1 MLLFQQI
8 EDLAYKHTDARR
20 TIGEFLLAKKSRV
33 REYNMQQIAE
43 ETFSS
48 KSLLV
53 RFAKALGF
61 SGWKEFMEQFLSD
74 SYYEESHYTDIDP
87 NFPFKPGDDTE
98 KIMVQLSSLA
108 VESILDTTDQLDL
121 KELDKAV
128 DILYHSRQIALMSQ
142 APNLYVG
149 ELFRRKMATIGKN
162 VLITKSDLGLLAH
175 SLHKEDCAILI
186 SYSGNSERRLPLKVI
201 PILEE
206 AGVPIIAITGMGD
219 NLLRQHATCVL
230 SMSSRERL
238 YTKISNFATEESINF
253 ILNMLYAC
261 YFSKDYEKN
270 LDFKTKASRIL
281 EFQRFSENSDIQEKP
296 QT

>member
-33 REYNMQQIAE
+33 REYNMQQIA
-43 ETFSS
+43 
-48 KSLLV
+48 
-53 RFAKALGF
+53 
-61 SGWKEFMEQFLSD
+61 
-74 SYYEESHYTDIDP
+74 
-87 NFPFKPGDDTE
+87 
-98 KIMVQLSSLA
+98 
-108 VESILDTTDQLDL
+108 
-121 KELDKAV
+121 
-128 DILYHSRQIALMSQ
+128 LMSQ

-162 VLITKSDLGLLAH
+162 VLITESDLGLLAH

-238 YTKISNFATEESINF
+238 YTRISNFATEESINF

>member
-1 MLLFQQI
+1 
-8 EDLAYKHTDARR
+8 
-20 TIGEFLLAKKSRV
+20 
-33 REYNMQQIAE
+33 
-43 ETFSS
+43 
-48 KSLLV
+48 
-53 RFAKALGF
+53 
-61 SGWKEFMEQFLSD
+61 
-74 SYYEESHYTDIDP
+74 
-87 NFPFKPGDDTE
+87 
-98 KIMVQLSSLA
+98 
-108 VESILDTTDQLDL
+108 
-121 KELDKAV
+121 
-128 DILYHSRQIALMSQ
+128 
-142 APNLYVG
+142 
-149 ELFRRKMATIGKN
+149 MATIGKN

-175 SLHKEDCAILI
+175 SLQKEDCAILI